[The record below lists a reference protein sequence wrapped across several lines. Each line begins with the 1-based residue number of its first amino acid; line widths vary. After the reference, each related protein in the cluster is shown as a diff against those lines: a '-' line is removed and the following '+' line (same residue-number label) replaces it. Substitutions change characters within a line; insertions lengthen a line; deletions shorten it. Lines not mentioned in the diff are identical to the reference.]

1 MYLQSSLCLP
11 SRYPLLQFIM
21 FLLPS
26 IPHFEEYAPMNTLGL
41 CPPWASSL
49 LKIRHIF
56 SR

>member
-26 IPHFEEYAPMNTLGL
+26 IPHFEEYVAMNTLSL